1 MKNNGI
7 HCHIFLHYKQM
18 SFFSILWKKNILPTK
33 DACCQAELQ
42 SKHLQLTYK
51 SLKIG
56 FYNGNT
62 GTILTIT
69 IQIIS
74 L

>member
-1 MKNNGI
+1 MEFI
-7 HCHIFLHYKQM
+7 VIFSYLCYKQM
-18 SFFSILWKKNILPTK
+18 SSFPDYVKKKKIPPTK
-33 DACCQAELQ
+33 DACCQVELQ
-42 SKHLQLTYK
+42 SKHLQRTYK

-56 FYNGNT
+56 YYNGNT